1 MYKKKRKRKM
11 KRRNNL
17 AKYDAPLSIQFY
29 KWHHAFFKIKGPLY
43 NRHTMQDREWQRG
56 YNFAFFNNLERI
68 KKYEARRR
76 SKRVS

>member
-17 AKYDAPLSIQFY
+17 AKYDAPLSIQF
-29 KWHHAFFKIKGPLY
+29 KKGQHAFFKNKGPMY
-43 NRHTMQDREWQRG
+43 NRNTMQHREWQRG